1 MFLKILNE
9 ILKKRGERIMIFG
22 NGDSSKNNRNIS
34 RMILI
39 IYSILIIVMII
50 MLIKRM
56 MPYLDLIF

>member
-1 MFLKILNE
+1 
-9 ILKKRGERIMIFG
+9 MIFG

-50 MLIKRM
+50 MLIKRI